1 MARLREIPESEMN
14 EAQRLAVAEAVSG
27 VRGRI
32 PAPMRAWIVSPEL
45 ASHAQKLGAF
55 LRYGTA
61 LGPRLSE
68 LAILVTARAWT
79 SQYEWYIHE
88 EAAREAGLDEAII
101 EAIAGR
107 GTPQFSDDKER
118 IVYLVALT
126 LHAKRHLPDA
136 LYEEALHL
144 LGERPLA
151 ELIGVLGYY
160 TLVSMTLNVF
170 EIGVP
175 AGTPDPL
182 TP

>member
-1 MARLREIPESEMN
+1 MARLREIPESEMD
-14 EAQRLAVAEAVSG
+14 EAQRAAVAEAVSG

-32 PAPMRAWIVSPEL
+32 PAPMRAWIASPEL
-45 ASHAQKLGAF
+45 ASRAQKLGEF

-79 SQYEWYIHE
+79 SQYEWFIHE
-88 EAAREAGLDEAII
+88 KAAREAGLDERII
-101 EAIAGR
+101 EAVAAR
-107 GTPQFSDDKER
+107 RTPSFSDEKER
-118 IVYLVALT
+118 VVYEVALT
-126 LHAKRHLPDA
+126 LHAERRLPDA
-136 LYEEALHL
+136 LYDEAKHL

-175 AGTPDPL
+175 AETPDPL
-182 TP
+182 AP